1 MSSLKGI
8 TIVLTVIISLIITV
22 EAIADEP
29 FRAKPLARLFL
40 TPNGRVLESMEV
52 SLTLGGAFGAMNKGE
67 YLGIASIG
75 LGDVAELE
83 VSTWRLV
90 SNLFK
95 GTTALGTTSLK
106 VVVFRAGE
114 ESMLPDATLTFR
126 SNPSWASIEV
136 SGDELSSDIID
147 QVDEVNFEMHMASL
161 YFTVSKYLFA
171 DITLHAGVSLMDV
184 RTRSGSALLV
194 DTLMNGDILDLQEN
208 IVSGFVGFERQVNP
222 HTILMGEISSVP
234 RFNYRPPPLNTLE
247 VDQVALIIAGFRF
260 YFTER
265 ISTDAGV
272 KYRTDYD
279 GIADAEINVG
289 LNVGFNLKQVYD
301 FAKR

>member
-1 MSSLKGI
+1 MNSTGTRI
-8 TIVLTVIISLIITV
+8 IITSMV
-22 EAIADEP
+22 FLMIAVQAIAAEP
-29 FRAKPLARLFL
+29 FEAKPLARLFM

-106 VVVFRAGE
+106 VVVFRSGE

-126 SNPSWASIEV
+126 SNPSWASIKV
-136 SGDELSSDIID
+136 SGDDLSSDIID
-147 QVDEVNFEMHMASL
+147 QVDDVNFEMHMASL
-161 YFTVSKYLFA
+161 YLTVSKYLFA

-194 DTLMNGDILDLQEN
+194 DTPASSDIPDLQEN

-222 HTILMGEISSVP
+222 RTILMGEISSVP
-234 RFNYRPPPLNTLE
+234 RFNYRPQRNMLE

-279 GIADAEINVG
+279 GIADAEISVG

-301 FAKR
+301 FVKR

>member
-106 VVVFRAGE
+106 VVAFRAGE
-114 ESMLPDATLTFR
+114 ESLLPDATITFR

-136 SGDELSSDIID
+136 SGDDLASDIGEE
-147 QVDEVNFEMHMASL
+147 VDGVDFEMHMASL
-161 YFTVSKYLFA
+161 YLTISKHLFERV
-171 DITLHAGVSLMDV
+171 TLHAGVSLMDV
-184 RTRSGSALLV
+184 RTRSGKAL
-194 DTLMNGDILDLQEN
+194 MSNIFFNIPDLQEN

-222 HTILMGEISSVP
+222 RTILMSEVSSVP
-234 RFNYRPPPLNTLE
+234 RFNYRPLGNKLE

-279 GIADAEINVG
+279 GIADAEISVG

-301 FAKR
+301 FVKR